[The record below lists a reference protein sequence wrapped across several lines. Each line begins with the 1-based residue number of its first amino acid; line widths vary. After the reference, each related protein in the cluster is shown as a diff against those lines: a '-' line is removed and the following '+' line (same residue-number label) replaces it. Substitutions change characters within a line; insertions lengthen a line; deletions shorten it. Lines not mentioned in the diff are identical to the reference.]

1 MGFIARVGSSPT
13 IGTNLIMSIKKK
25 TSKKI
30 LNSIAKKESIILIND
45 MLEFSQSIK
54 DENLKNRTYD
64 LRIETLLLKLE
75 KLKATFLSEN

>member
-30 LNSIAKKESIILIND
+30 LNSIAKKRSIILIND

>member
-75 KLKATFLSEN
+75 KLKATFLSGN

>member
-1 MGFIARVGSSPT
+1 
-13 IGTNLIMSIKKK
+13 MSIKKK

-75 KLKATFLSEN
+75 KLKATFLSGN